1 MIRLAITFDVTSRK
15 SYKSITKLL
24 KTYGFRVQKSVYEI
38 QIYKKDVDKLSQ
50 LISNMIDDKLDS
62 VIIYNLGKDNND
74 NIIRKG
80 KINNTGI
87 KLMNDYYIII

>member
-87 KLMNDYYIII
+87 KLMTDYYIII